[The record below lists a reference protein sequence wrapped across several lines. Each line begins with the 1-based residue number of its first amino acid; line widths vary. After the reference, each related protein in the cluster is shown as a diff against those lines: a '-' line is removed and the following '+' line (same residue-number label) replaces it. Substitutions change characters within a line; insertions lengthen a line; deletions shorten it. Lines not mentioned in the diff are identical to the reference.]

1 MDQENPD
8 IIQGGTYVTVNATLG
23 NTPAFARDESKWREL
38 LSQIGKRY
46 KI

>member
-23 NTPAFARDESKWREL
+23 NTPVFGRELSKWKEL
-38 LSQIGKRY
+38 LRQVGKRY
-46 KI
+46 KM